1 MILKTSNLINESDKK
16 RSFTEAYTVSLTTAL
31 IKVLEQQAHRRRHAG
46 VVTTTTT
53 KRQQLVGGGRGGRK
67 KRTSKAFINI
77 SILFRPCFV
86 QLLKAHHAKAG
97 YAPLSVVSGL

>member
-1 MILKTSNLINESDKK
+1 MILKKSNLINESDKK
-16 RSFTEAYTVSLTTAL
+16 RRFTEAYTVSMTTAL

-53 KRQQLVGGGRGGRK
+53 TTKRQQLVGGGGGGRK
-67 KRTSKAFINI
+67 KRTSNAFINF
-77 SILFRPCFV
+77 SIHFRPCFV

-97 YAPLSVVSGL
+97 KVPLL

>member
-1 MILKTSNLINESDKK
+1 MILKKSNLINESDKK
-16 RSFTEAYTVSLTTAL
+16 RRFTEAYTVSMTTAL

-53 KRQQLVGGGRGGRK
+53 TKRQQLVGGGSGGRK
-67 KRTSKAFINI
+67 KRTSNAFINF
-77 SILFRPCFV
+77 SIHFRPCFV

-97 YAPLSVVSGL
+97 KVHMPLL